1 MDLNHRVLSIR
12 NRGQGVHRFMMGL
25 IMALYIVN
33 DHYVNLK
40 RIDSTIV
47 FNELTFQNSEPVVIM
62 AITLLWILLGQHDG
76 Y

>member
-1 MDLNHRVLSIR
+1 MY
-12 NRGQGVHRFMMGL
+12 RFMMGL

-47 FNELTFQNSEPVVIM
+47 LNELTFQNSEPVVIM
-62 AITLLWILLGQHDG
+62 AITQLWILIGQHNG